1 MQDLSQRK
9 TSLKEWDLG
18 HDHKDVSP
26 NTEMTKDQKPYSKFS
41 TEKKSKS
48 QNKILSKK
56 KFFFMFN
63 AFFMHLRD

>member
-41 TEKKSKS
+41 KEKKIKISK
-48 QNKILSKK
+48 QNSVKK
-56 KFFFMFN
+56 KVLF
-63 AFFMHLRD
+63 LC